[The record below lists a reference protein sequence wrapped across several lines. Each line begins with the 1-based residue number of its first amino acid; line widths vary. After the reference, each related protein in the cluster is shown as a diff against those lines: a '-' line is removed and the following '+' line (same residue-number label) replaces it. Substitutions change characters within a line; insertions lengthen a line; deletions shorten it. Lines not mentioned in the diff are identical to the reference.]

1 MLVKYRRLKGGEVLM
16 NNENKKREIIGVVV
30 SDKADKTITVKVETY
45 KMNPIYG
52 KRVKYSKK
60 FAAHDENNEAH
71 VGDKVR
77 LVMTRPLS
85 KTKRYELVEI
95 IEKAV
100 IL

>member
-1 MLVKYRRLKGGEVLM
+1 M
-16 NNENKKREIIGVVV
+16 NENKKREIIGGVV

-45 KMNPIYG
+45 KMNPIYK

-60 FAAHDENNEAH
+60 YAAHDEKNEAK

>member
-1 MLVKYRRLKGGEVLM
+1 M
-16 NNENKKREIIGVVV
+16 NENIKRELIGVVV

-45 KMNPIYG
+45 KKDPLYN

-60 FAAHDENNEAH
+60 YTAHDENNTAK

-77 LVMTRPLS
+77 LVATRPLS
-85 KTKRYELVEI
+85 KTKRYELAEI
-95 IEKAV
+95 IEKAI

>member
-1 MLVKYRRLKGGEVLM
+1 ME
-16 NNENKKREIIGVVV
+16 KKRKELIGIVTR
-30 SDKADKTITVKVETY
+30 DKNDKTITVTISTY
-45 KMNPIYG
+45 RKHPLYN

-60 FAAHDENNEAH
+60 YTAHDELNKAK

-77 LVMTRPLS
+77 IVETRPLS

-95 IEKAV
+95 VEEAI

>member
-1 MLVKYRRLKGGEVLM
+1 M
-16 NNENKKREIIGVVV
+16 NENKKTEIIGVVV
-30 SDKADKTITVKVETY
+30 SNKADKTITVKVETY
-45 KMNPIYG
+45 KMDPIYK
-52 KRVKYSKK
+52 KRVKYSNK